1 MAVDCLKLADEII
14 AGKKLEESDDLSFFL
29 AADLAELRQGA
40 DRIRAHFCGDKVDLC
55 TIISGKEGRCSENC
69 KFCAQSAHHHT
80 GCEVHDLLDE
90 DEVLAA
96 ARANQEEGVDRF
108 AMVNSGRRPTE
119 EDFEKIIGI
128 YTRMRDELKIG
139 LCCSLG
145 FLTSEQFR
153 RLKEAGVT
161 AIHCN
166 IETSLRN
173 FPNVCTTHTFAEK
186 IENIRRAQAEGLS
199 VCSGGIIG
207 MGETWQ
213 DRIDMAFTLRS
224 LGIRSVPVN
233 SLMPIKGTPMENLS
247 RLTEEDIIRTICIFR
262 YINPE
267 ADIRLAGGRS
277 LMADN
282 GKSAFSSGASASI
295 TGNMLTTSGSTIRQD
310 KEMLAE
316 LGRDTTPDRERSG
329 CGCR

>member
-1 MAVDCLKLADEII
+1 
-14 AGKKLEESDDLSFFL
+14 
-29 AADLAELRQGA
+29 
-40 DRIRAHFCGDKVDLC
+40 
-55 TIISGKEGRCSENC
+55 
-69 KFCAQSAHHHT
+69 
-80 GCEVHDLLDE
+80 
-90 DEVLAA
+90 
-96 ARANQEEGVDRF
+96 
-108 AMVNSGRRPTE
+108 MVNSGRKPTE
-119 EDFEKIIGI
+119 EDFEKIIAV
-128 YTRMRDELKIG
+128 YTRMRDELKIH

-161 AIHCN
+161 SIHCN
-166 IETSLRN
+166 IETSMRN

-186 IENIRRAQAEGLS
+186 IENIKRAQAEGLS

-207 MGETWQ
+207 MGESWQ
-213 DRIDMAFTLRS
+213 DRIDMAFTLRA
-224 LGIRSVPVN
+224 LGIQSIPVN
-233 SLMPIKGTPMENLS
+233 SLMPIPGTPLEKLP

-282 GKSAFSSGASASI
+282 GRSAFCSGASSSI

-310 KEMLAE
+310 KKMLAE
-316 LGRDTTPDRERSG
+316 LGRDTEPDWARESLP
-329 CGCR
+329 CAE